1 LKRDLLSYDPMRP
14 DEKPKGTDRVFKSDP
29 REMMI
34 VPLGSGGGV
43 GAIMGWKMPSWAA
56 WLIKGRDFL
65 VGMSGLPTV
74 DGSTAK
80 ETVWTKEEAAI

>member
-1 LKRDLLSYDPMRP
+1 
-14 DEKPKGTDRVFKSDP
+14 VFKVDE
-29 REMMI
+29 REMMV

-43 GAIMGWKMPSWAA
+43 GAIMGWKLPSWAA

-74 DGSTAK
+74 NGDTAK
-80 ETVWTKEEAAI
+80 ETAWTKEEVVI